1 VVSGA
6 RQKDENWDPE
16 ENGGY
21 AVHGMNLCVDL
32 SPVITPVVEN
42 DPTKA
47 GPSDPLAQVEKTAES
62 SRRAKEIG
70 APRIESL
77 YELSENYNADPYELS
92 KRVRKQ
98 FREVKKVEKRKRA
111 EDEGVK
117 EKYGLPT
124 TLKLVD
130 EAEVKEE
137 AKLAWAQERPAWEA
151 QERSKRR
158 RTIAEIGKNTSS
170 GSGLPATLLANT
182 FKRGDP
188 FLSQKSQSLYK
199 PTIAGVVRKPRG

>member
-1 VVSGA
+1 
-6 RQKDENWDPE
+6 
-16 ENGGY
+16 
-21 AVHGMNLCVDL
+21 M
-32 SPVITPVVEN
+32 VEN

-47 GPSDPLAQVEKTAES
+47 GPTDPLAQVEKTAES

-124 TLKLVD
+124 TLKLID

-158 RTIAEIGKNTSS
+158 RTTAELGKNAPS
-170 GSGLPATLLANT
+170 GSGLPAALLANT
-182 FKRGDP
+182 LKRGDP
-188 FLSQKSQSLYK
+188 FLSQKPQSLSK
-199 PTIAGVVRKPRG
+199 PTIAGVVRKSRG